1 MKTIFNI
8 FALLLIVGLMTQ
20 PVFAQ
25 NVEDGIVAY
34 WDFNEKDGDT
44 ASDSS
49 GNGHDGTLIG
59 DPQWTNDGYF
69 GGALEFDQVQDEVN
83 VPYHADLNPE
93 VFTITAWANV
103 ELGSVNHRAVVSS
116 RDDLPGNAQQVR
128 GYIFYAEPGNTWQF
142 WTGAGPIPWKT
153 VQGPDVNLGE
163 WDHLA
168 GTYADGMMEFYVN
181 GESVGKTA
189 SQIVLNASQE
199 FLIGAGANE
208 TANHNYFFRGMIDE
222 VRLYDRVLDEDE
234 IAAVMESESLA
245 VEASGKLAVTWGQL
259 KAK

>member
-1 MKTIFNI
+1 MKSITLIFGTIF
-8 FALLLIVGLMTQ
+8 FVGLLVLPILAHAVT
-20 PVFAQ
+20 
-25 NVEDGIVAY
+25 DGLVAY

-103 ELGSVNHRAVVSS
+103 EPGSAGHRAVVSS
-116 RDDLPGNAQQVR
+116 RHKPPTS
-128 GYIFYAEPGNTWQF
+128 GYIFYAEPRHTWEF
-142 WTGAGPIPWKT
+142 WTGGDGGWVTI
-153 VQGPDVNLGE
+153 QGPAVNLGE
-163 WDHLA
+163 WDHIA
-168 GTYADGMMEFYVN
+168 GTFADGKLMFYVN
-181 GESVGKTA
+181 GELVGEKD
-189 SQIVLNASQE
+189 SNLNFNLSQE
-199 FLIGAGANE
+199 FLIGADTNE
-208 TANHNYFFRGMIDE
+208 HAAREYLFKGKVDE
-222 VRLYDRVLDEDE
+222 VRVYDRALSADE
-234 IAAVMESESLA
+234 ITSVMNNPTA
-245 VEASGKLAVTWGQL
+245 VEASGKIAVTWGQL